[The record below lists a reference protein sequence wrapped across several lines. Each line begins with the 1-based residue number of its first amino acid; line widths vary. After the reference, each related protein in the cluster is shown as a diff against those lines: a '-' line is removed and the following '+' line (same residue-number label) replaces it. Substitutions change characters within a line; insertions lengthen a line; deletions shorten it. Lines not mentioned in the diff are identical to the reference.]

1 MTEFGVFYQV
11 YKNHRAVRFVLENFR
26 KHFPD
31 NPVILIS
38 DGGDDFTYMADEFNC
53 KFFMRENI
61 FGDDVNKYPKFPY
74 NAYRTIE
81 WWKRQ
86 KLVCEETGL
95 DYTMI
100 MEDDVYVR
108 RPFNINPPFSLRG
121 VRIGNQFTGKMITD
135 IYNCTNQI
143 ATHYGMCGGSI
154 YNAKTFLSVYNDVV
168 EDIETNM
175 DRMMEE
181 DPSSYNMLGAVDAN
195 LTYHFSKRGYK
206 YEVALWLG
214 EVREGNPD
222 LPVIHQWKEH
232 Y

>member
-11 YKNHRAVRFVLENFR
+11 YKNHKAVRFVLENFR
-26 KHFPD
+26 KPFPD
-31 NPVILIS
+31 TPVVLLS
-38 DGGDDFTYMADEFNC
+38 AGGDDFN
-53 KFFMRENI
+53 N
-61 FGDDVNKYPKFPY
+61 YPKFPY

-143 ATHYGMCGGSI
+143 STHYVMCVG
-154 YNAKTFLSVYNDVV
+154 
-168 EDIETNM
+168 
-175 DRMMEE
+175 
-181 DPSSYNMLGAVDAN
+181 
-195 LTYHFSKRGYK
+195 
-206 YEVALWLG
+206 
-214 EVREGNPD
+214 
-222 LPVIHQWKEH
+222 
-232 Y
+232 